1 MVIDETKHMFVIQTK
16 NGKKMLP
23 KKENKLNFSFNAE
36 KFTLSGALLE
46 KRSHERLEVRK

>member
-1 MVIDETKHMFVIQTK
+1 VSDSARLTKILWTTEDFFVTV
-16 NGKKMLP
+16 
-23 KKENKLNFSFNAE
+23 KLNFSFNAE